1 MAISSYVGAEVDSA
15 SDTFQTWLTRTNE
28 LIDDMG
34 TVVATFGIGDTNV
47 GDLTI
52 DGSVGANT
60 VFALDELRGGSAGT
74 PGDLSITSNAQFSE
88 IVTLSSNVVIDDAG
102 SELTINNLKT
112 TVGSANT
119 VFTGSVNFNQT
130 VSGNTF
136 VGAFHG
142 TSNNSVLFDG
152 QNSSY
157 YLDWTNV
164 TNKPDPTITLAGDL
178 SGSVTLTNLGSGT
191 LTASVN
197 TSIILLD
204 WTNVTNKPDP
214 TITLAGD
221 LSGSVTLTDLGS
233 GTLTATVLDDSHNH
247 VISNID
253 GLQTE
258 LDNIPRLDGDVTFT
272 SNGHITIPAG
282 PDADRPSGVAGM
294 IRFNTTTN
302 EFEGY
307 NGTGWGEIT
316 KPDVVDDTT
325 TNANHYPTLVTA
337 ASGETENLTVSSTKL
352 YFNPSTGQLN
362 ATEFNSLSDETFKN
376 SITPIQNALD
386 LINEIDGISFVWN
399 DTGKSSLGVSA
410 QQLQKVLPQ
419 IVSDDEVKTVNY
431 NGLIAV
437 LLQAVKELQSKVDSL
452 NK

>member
-60 VFALDELRGGSAGT
+60 VFALGELRGGSAGAS
-74 PGDLSITSNAQFSE
+74 GDLSITSNAQFSE

-102 SELTINNLKT
+102 SEFTISNLKT

-136 VGAFHG
+136 IGTFHG
-142 TSNNSVLFDG
+142 TANNSVLFDG

-157 YLDWTNV
+157 YLNWTNV
-164 TNKPDPTITLAGDL
+164 TNKPDPKITLAGDL
-178 SGSVTLTNLGSGT
+178 SGSVTLTNLGNAT
-191 LTASVN
+191 LTASV
-197 TSIILLD
+197 
-204 WTNVTNKPDP
+204 
-214 TITLAGD
+214 A
-221 LSGSVTLTDLGS
+221 
-233 GTLTATVLDDSHNH
+233 DDSHNH
-247 VISNID
+247 VIANID

-272 SNGHITIPAG
+272 SNGHITIPSG
-282 PDADRPSGVAGM
+282 PSADRPSGVAGM
-294 IRFNTTTN
+294 IRFNTSTN

-316 KPDVVDDTT
+316 KPDVIDDTT
-325 TNANHYPTLVTA
+325 TSSNYYPTFVTA
-337 ASGETENLTVSSTKL
+337 ASGETEKLRVSSTKL
-352 YFNPSTGQLN
+352 YFKPSTGQLN

-376 SITPIQNALD
+376 SITPIENALD

>member
-60 VFALDELRGGSAGT
+60 VFALGELRGGSAGT

-102 SELTINNLKT
+102 SELTISNLKT

-119 VFTGSVNFNQT
+119 VFTGSVNFSQT

-136 VGAFHG
+136 VGTFHG

-157 YLDWTNV
+157 YLNWTNV

-178 SGSVTLTNLGSGT
+178 SGSVTLTNLGNAT
-191 LTASVN
+191 LTASV
-197 TSIILLD
+197 
-204 WTNVTNKPDP
+204 
-214 TITLAGD
+214 A
-221 LSGSVTLTDLGS
+221 
-233 GTLTATVLDDSHNH
+233 DDSHNH
-247 VISNID
+247 VIANID

-272 SNGHITIPAG
+272 SNGHITIPSG
-282 PDADRPSGVAGM
+282 SSFDRPSGEAGM

-316 KPDVVDDTT
+316 KPDVIDDTT

-376 SITPIQNALD
+376 NITPIENALD
-386 LINEIDGISFVWN
+386 LINEIDGISFIWN

>member
-47 GDLTI
+47 GDLII

-60 VFALDELRGGSAGT
+60 VFALNELRGGSAGS

-102 SELTINNLKT
+102 SEFTISNLKT

-119 VFTGSVNFNQT
+119 VFTGSVNFSQT

-136 VGAFHG
+136 VGTFHG

-157 YLDWTNV
+157 YLNWTNV
-164 TNKPDPTITLAGDL
+164 TNKPDPVITLAGDL
-178 SGSVTLTNLGSGT
+178 SGSVTLTNLGNAT
-191 LTASVN
+191 LTASV
-197 TSIILLD
+197 
-204 WTNVTNKPDP
+204 V
-214 TITLAGD
+214 
-221 LSGSVTLTDLGS
+221 
-233 GTLTATVLDDSHNH
+233 DDSHNH
-247 VISNID
+247 VIANID

-258 LDNIPRLDGDVTFT
+258 LDNIPRLDSDAIFT
-272 SNGHITIPAG
+272 SNGHITIPTG
-282 PDADRPSGVAGM
+282 PNADRPTGAAGM

-316 KPDVVDDTT
+316 KPDVIDDTT

-337 ASGETENLTVSSTKL
+337 ASGETENLRVSSTKL
-352 YFNPSTGQLN
+352 YFKPSTGQLN

-376 SITPIQNALD
+376 SITPIQNALG

>member
-60 VFALDELRGGSAGT
+60 VFALGELRGGSVGT

-102 SELTINNLKT
+102 SEFTISNLKT

-119 VFTGSVNFNQT
+119 VFTGSVNFSQT

-136 VGAFHG
+136 VGTFHG
-142 TSNNSVLFDG
+142 TANNSVLFDG

-178 SGSVTLTNLGSGT
+178 SGSVTLTNLGNAT
-191 LTASVN
+191 LTASV
-197 TSIILLD
+197 
-204 WTNVTNKPDP
+204 
-214 TITLAGD
+214 A
-221 LSGSVTLTDLGS
+221 
-233 GTLTATVLDDSHNH
+233 DDSHNH

-258 LDNIPRLDGDVTFT
+258 LDNIPRLDGDATFT

-376 SITPIQNALD
+376 SITPIENALD

-437 LLQAVKELQSKVDSL
+437 LLQAVKELQNKVDSL

>member
-1 MAISSYVGAEVDSA
+1 
-15 SDTFQTWLTRTNE
+15 
-28 LIDDMG
+28 
-34 TVVATFGIGDTNV
+34 
-47 GDLTI
+47 
-52 DGSVGANT
+52 
-60 VFALDELRGGSAGT
+60 
-74 PGDLSITSNAQFSE
+74 
-88 IVTLSSNVVIDDAG
+88 VIDDAG
-102 SELTINNLKT
+102 SELTISNLKT

-119 VFTGSVNFNQT
+119 VFTGSVNFSQT

-136 VGAFHG
+136 VGTFHG
-142 TSNNSVLFDG
+142 TANNSVLFDG

-178 SGSVTLTNLGSGT
+178 SGSVTLTNLGNAT
-191 LTASVN
+191 LTASV
-197 TSIILLD
+197 
-204 WTNVTNKPDP
+204 
-214 TITLAGD
+214 A
-221 LSGSVTLTDLGS
+221 
-233 GTLTATVLDDSHNH
+233 DDSHNH
-247 VISNID
+247 VIANID

-272 SNGHITIPAG
+272 SNGHITIPSG
-282 PDADRPSGVAGM
+282 PSADRPSGVAGM
-294 IRFNTTTN
+294 IRFNTSTN

-316 KPDVVDDTT
+316 KPDVIDDTT
-325 TNANHYPTLVTA
+325 TSSNYYPTFVTA
-337 ASGETENLTVSSTKL
+337 ASGETEKLRVSSTKL
-352 YFNPSTGQLN
+352 YFKPSTGQLN

-376 SITPIQNALD
+376 SITPIENALD

>member
-60 VFALDELRGGSAGT
+60 VFALGELRGGSAGT

-88 IVTLSSNVVIDDAG
+88 IVTLSSNVVIDNAG
-102 SELTINNLKT
+102 SEFTISNLKT

-119 VFTGSVNFNQT
+119 VFTGSVNFSQT

-136 VGAFHG
+136 VGTFHG
-142 TSNNSVLFDG
+142 TANNSVLLDG

-178 SGSVTLTNLGSGT
+178 SGSVTLTNLGNAT
-191 LTASVN
+191 LTASV
-197 TSIILLD
+197 
-204 WTNVTNKPDP
+204 
-214 TITLAGD
+214 A
-221 LSGSVTLTDLGS
+221 
-233 GTLTATVLDDSHNH
+233 DDSHNH

-258 LDNIPRLDGDVTFT
+258 LNNIPRLDGDVTFT

-282 PDADRPSGVAGM
+282 PDADRPSGEAGM

-302 EFEGY
+302 EFEGH

-316 KPDVVDDTT
+316 KPDVIDDTT

-337 ASGETENLTVSSTKL
+337 ASGETENLTISSTKL

-376 SITPIQNALD
+376 SITPIENALD

-437 LLQAVKELQSKVDSL
+437 LLQAVKELQNKVDSL

>member
-60 VFALDELRGGSAGT
+60 VFALGELRGGSAGT

-88 IVTLSSNVVIDDAG
+88 IVTLSSNVVIDNAG
-102 SELTINNLKT
+102 SEFTISNLKT

-119 VFTGSVNFNQT
+119 VFTGSVNFSQT

-136 VGAFHG
+136 VGTFHG
-142 TSNNSVLFDG
+142 TANNSVLLDS

-178 SGSVTLTNLGSGT
+178 SGSVTLTNLGNAT
-191 LTASVN
+191 LTASV
-197 TSIILLD
+197 
-204 WTNVTNKPDP
+204 
-214 TITLAGD
+214 A
-221 LSGSVTLTDLGS
+221 
-233 GTLTATVLDDSHNH
+233 DDSHNH

-258 LDNIPRLDGDVTFT
+258 LNNIPRLDGDVTFT
-272 SNGHITIPAG
+272 SNGHITIPSG
-282 PDADRPSGVAGM
+282 PDADRPSGEAGM

-302 EFEGY
+302 EFEGH

-316 KPDVVDDTT
+316 KPDVIDDTT

-337 ASGETENLTVSSTKL
+337 ASGETENLTISSTKL

-376 SITPIQNALD
+376 SITPIENALD

>member
-60 VFALDELRGGSAGT
+60 VFALGELRGGSAGT

-102 SELTINNLKT
+102 SELTISNLKT

-119 VFTGSVNFNQT
+119 VFTGSVNFSQT

-136 VGAFHG
+136 VGTFHG

-157 YLDWTNV
+157 YLNWTNV

-178 SGSVTLTNLGSGT
+178 SGSVTLTNLGNAT
-191 LTASVN
+191 LTASV
-197 TSIILLD
+197 
-204 WTNVTNKPDP
+204 
-214 TITLAGD
+214 A
-221 LSGSVTLTDLGS
+221 
-233 GTLTATVLDDSHNH
+233 DDSHNH
-247 VISNID
+247 VIANID

-272 SNGHITIPAG
+272 SNGHITIPSG
-282 PDADRPSGVAGM
+282 PSADRPSGVAGM
-294 IRFNTTTN
+294 IRFNTSTN

-316 KPDVVDDTT
+316 KPDVIDDTT
-325 TNANHYPTLVTA
+325 TSSNYYPTFVTA
-337 ASGETENLTVSSTKL
+337 ASGETENLRVSSTKL
-352 YFNPSTGQLN
+352 YFKPSTGQLN

-376 SITPIQNALD
+376 SITPIENALD
-386 LINEIDGISFVWN
+386 LINDIDGISFVWN